1 MGRMILQEI
10 SIVEVWVEH
19 VRLVRYHER
28 DLLWPTIK
36 YEAGDE
42 ILSELILTLYTP
54 ITTIVVM
61 TWFQSFFCRIPD
73 SKLSSLD

>member
-1 MGRMILQEI
+1 MILQEI

-19 VRLVRYHER
+19 VRLVRYLER

-61 TWFQSFFCRIPD
+61 TRFQSFCRIPD
-73 SKLSSLD
+73 SKLCSLD